1 MCYGRDDDDD
11 WPHVPDG
18 LGRLVALVV
27 VFEVLTFFWA
37 VAVGG

>member
-1 MCYGRDDDDD
+1 MCWDRDSGDD

-18 LGRLVALVV
+18 LGRVVAAVV

>member
-18 LGRLVALVV
+18 LGRALALVLIWLV
-27 VFEVLTFFWA
+27 TTVLTVIA
-37 VAVGG
+37 GG